1 MSLMEKTQIS
11 GELLNKIV
19 QGDALHVLPTLP
31 SNSIDLVLTDP
42 PYFLDRMDNAWDD
55 KKVSSTK
62 YHHVIKS
69 LPAGMK
75 FDREQG
81 TKFYEWY
88 YEIGKEILRVLKPGG
103 FFFSFSS
110 PRLYHRMVSALD
122 DTGFLIRD
130 CFIWLYTQNQPKA
143 MSLNHFI
150 KKLKQ
155 HEDEKKKLKDELNGW
170 KTPQIKSCFEPIV
183 MAQKETEG
191 TFLENF
197 KKYRVGL
204 VNTKVRIGENM
215 FPSNVASTEEINQ
228 TIDKCFLLAKPDKK
242 EKGEFNI
249 HRTVKPLALCEY
261 IINLTT
267 YDENAIVLD
276 PFAGSGT
283 TLVAA
288 KKLGRKFIGIDIN
301 KEYIN
306 IAERK
311 LSDVHSLYSYLEEKE
326 FSQMTMFDKK
336 IKYKKR
342 KKIFA

>member
-1 MSLMEKTQIS
+1 MN
-11 GELLNKIV
+11 GEYLNNITN
-19 QGDALHVLPTLP
+19 GDALQILPMLD

-42 PYFLDRMDNAWDD
+42 PYFLDKMDNRWDE
-55 KKVSSTK
+55 KKVASTK

-81 TKFYEWY
+81 KNFYEWY
-88 YEIGKEILRVLKPGG
+88 YKISKQILRVLKPGG

-110 PRLYHRMVSALD
+110 PRLYHRMVSAID
-122 DTGFLIRD
+122 DAGFLIRD

-150 KKLKQ
+150 EKLNEDKEVRDDLKKQ
-155 HEDEKKKLKDELNGW
+155 LNGW

-183 MAQKETEG
+183 MAQKEPHG

-197 KKYRVGL
+197 RKFNVGL
-204 VNTKVRIGENM
+204 LNTNVKIGQDM
-215 FPSNVASTEEINQ
+215 FPSNVVSTNRINEIV
-228 TIDKCFLLAKPDKK
+228 DKCFLISKPDKK
-242 EKGEFNI
+242 EKGDFNG
-249 HRTVKPLALCEY
+249 HRTVKPLSLCEY

-267 YDENAIVLD
+267 YSDEAVILD

-288 KKLGRKFIGIDIN
+288 KKLGRRYIGIDIN
-301 KEYIN
+301 KEYIEISKKRIKSFEVN
-306 IAERK
+306 PSTYNVINEERQ
-311 LSDVHSLYSYLEEKE
+311 LRILEK
-326 FSQMTMFDKK
+326 TV
-336 IKYKKR
+336 KYKRVNKC
-342 KKIFA
+342 KTAKAI